1 MTIVEAALKEF
12 GYKRFGRYRKRI
24 ND

>member
-1 MTIVEAALKEF
+1 MTVVEAALKEF
-12 GYKRFGRYRKRI
+12 GYKRFGRYRKAM